1 MANFVAKARIDSL
14 TSDEGTSFDFQ
25 ANDFEVV
32 WGNLSPDSLSDE
44 EQVLFEKSTDRNEN
58 AELWQDLE
66 FLQPNVEKANM
77 ETFTKI
83 ADYGN
88 ERVNNFDEIFL
99 KGVSQNSEAIR
110 NDPMM
115 SLSFDLATPQHPFEE
130 TLDLMEDSVTDIA
143 NNYSTQSPVYYSSSS
158 DDEHAENSNLNTI
171 KSTKENTNDIIPNG
185 YPSSIHS
192 YSQCRQET
200 ADQDTSS
207 DDEEEK
213 MDVNT
218 LKTDSVMQEMSQ
230 NINTRYKSPSKM
242 RNKRRQEKA
251 TVIKITQSEI
261 KQATNSSKKTKN
273 SPQNKKFS
281 NGKVKLY
288 AVKHFADPTKE
299 RARQNAVNAKIN
311 RERKKK
317 EREMVYSEVAS
328 LRQENGTLKR
338 FAAASKKRAA
348 AAETELQ
355 RLRAI
360 IRENQLEHIIKA
372 SGK

>member
-1 MANFVAKARIDSL
+1 
-14 TSDEGTSFDFQ
+14 
-25 ANDFEVV
+25 
-32 WGNLSPDSLSDE
+32 
-44 EQVLFEKSTDRNEN
+44 VLFETSTDLNEK

-66 FLQPNVEKANM
+66 FLQPSVEKGNM

-88 ERVNNFDEIFL
+88 ERVNSFDEIFL
-99 KGVSQNSEAIR
+99 KGVSHNSDAIR

-130 TLDLMEDSVTDIA
+130 TLDLMEDNVTDIA
-143 NNYSTQSPVYYSSSS
+143 NNYSSESTVYYPSSS
-158 DDEHAENSNLNTI
+158 DDEHAEDGSLNAIT
-171 KSTKENTNDIIPNG
+171 STKENTNDIIPHG

-192 YSQCRQET
+192 YSQCTQET
-200 ADQDTSS
+200 ANQNTSS
-207 DDEEEK
+207 DDEEVQ
-213 MDVNT
+213 MDIAI
-218 LKTDSVMQEMSQ
+218 LKTDSTMREISQ
-230 NINTRYKSPSKM
+230 NINTRYRSPSKM

-251 TVIKITQSEI
+251 TVIKITQSEL
-261 KQATNSSKKTKN
+261 KQDTNSCKKAKN
-273 SPQNKKFS
+273 APQIKKFS

-348 AAETELQ
+348 AAESELQ